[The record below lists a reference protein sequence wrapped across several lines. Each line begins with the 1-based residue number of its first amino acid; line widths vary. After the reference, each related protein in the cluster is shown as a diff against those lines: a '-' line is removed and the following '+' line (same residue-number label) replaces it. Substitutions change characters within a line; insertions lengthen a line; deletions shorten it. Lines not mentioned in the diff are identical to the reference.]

1 LQHDRIASHLRIT
14 FTYDRIILPNE
25 HWTPP
30 CALRDNRLTQFAR
43 SDRPFRCIRA
53 DHALRHWSRGAEGKE
68 SMDFRARHWRYGLLI
83 GTAFV
88 AGAALGPSLGSLGS
102 AFAQDSSRTDMY
114 QMLKVFGDV
123 MQRVRAE
130 YVDPVDDKDLI
141 ENSINGMLTGLDPH
155 SSYMNAKAFKDMQ
168 IQTKGEFGGLGIEV
182 NEDKGIIKVVSPID
196 DTPAARAGIKP
207 GDIITA
213 LDGKTLMGMS
223 LNDAVDRMR
232 GPPNSKIQLTI
243 KRQNVDKPIEVS
255 LIREIIH
262 IQVVKSRM
270 EPNDIGYVRLS
281 QFTEQ
286 ADAGIK
292 QAVKNLRA
300 QNGGKLRGLVLDLR
314 NNPGGLLDQAVSVSS
329 DFIDQGEI
337 VSTRARHPED
347 SQRWDAKG
355 EDILHGAP
363 LVVLIN
369 GGSASAS
376 EIVSGA
382 LQDHRRAIL
391 LGTRSF
397 GKGSVQTVIPLPGNG
412 AMRLTTARYYT
423 PSGRSIQ
430 GLGIIPDVPV
440 QETAEERPTF
450 GGERESDYNKVLTN
464 QGGTGAQ
471 ALPPRTDLPAIAK
484 QIPDKPPADFP
495 KFDAAKPDNTDFQL
509 LQAVSLVQAMA
520 AQKSASAN

>member
-1 LQHDRIASHLRIT
+1 
-14 FTYDRIILPNE
+14 
-25 HWTPP
+25 
-30 CALRDNRLTQFAR
+30 
-43 SDRPFRCIRA
+43 
-53 DHALRHWSRGAEGKE
+53 
-68 SMDFRARHWRYGLLI
+68 MDFGPRRWRFGLLL

-88 AGAALGPSLGSLGS
+88 AGIAAGPSFGVLREAL
-102 AFAQDSSRTDMY
+102 AQDSARSDMY
-114 QMLKVFGDV
+114 QLLKVFGDV

-141 ENSINGMLTGLDPH
+141 ENAINGMLTGLDPH
-155 SSYMNAKAFKDMQ
+155 SSYMNAKSFKDMQ

-182 NEDKGIIKVVSPID
+182 SEDKGIIKVVSPID
-196 DTPAARAGIKP
+196 DTPAAKAGIKP

-213 LDGKTLMGMS
+213 LDGKSLIGMS
-223 LNDAVDRMR
+223 LNDAVDKMR
-232 GPPNSKIQLTI
+232 GPPNSKIVLTI
-243 KRQNVDKPIEVS
+243 KRQDVDKPLEVA
-255 LIREIIH
+255 LIRETIK

-292 QAVKNLRA
+292 AAVRALRA
-300 QNGGKLRGLVLDLR
+300 QSGGKLRGLVLDLR

-355 EDILHGAP
+355 DDILKGAP

-382 LQDHRRAIL
+382 LQDHRRAIV

-397 GKGSVQTVIPLPGNG
+397 GKGSVQTVIPPPGNG

-430 GLGIIPDVPV
+430 GLGIAPDVQV
-440 QETAEERPTF
+440 TETREETPRF
-450 GGERESDYNKVLTN
+450 GPERESDLNNVLKN
-464 QGGTGAQ
+464 RGGIPE
-471 ALPPRTDLPAIAK
+471 LPPVPRNDLPPIAK
-484 QIPDKPPADFP
+484 EIPAKPPEGFP
-495 KFDAAKPDNTDFQL
+495 KFDPAKPDDTDFQL
-509 LQAVSLVQAMA
+509 QQAVVLAKAMA
-520 AQKSASAN
+520 AQSRVTAN

>member
-1 LQHDRIASHLRIT
+1 
-14 FTYDRIILPNE
+14 
-25 HWTPP
+25 
-30 CALRDNRLTQFAR
+30 
-43 SDRPFRCIRA
+43 
-53 DHALRHWSRGAEGKE
+53 
-68 SMDFRARHWRYGLLI
+68 MDFRTRHIRAGLMV
-83 GTAFV
+83 GAAFV
-88 AGAALGPSLGSLGS
+88 AGAVLGPDIGTWGR

-114 QMLKVFGDV
+114 QLLKVFGDV

-130 YVDPVDDKDLI
+130 YVDPVEDKDLI
-141 ENSINGMLTGLDPH
+141 ENAINGMLTGLDPH

-182 NEDKGIIKVVSPID
+182 NEDKGVIKVVSPID

-213 LDGKTLMGMS
+213 LDGKTVIGLS

-232 GPPNSKIQLTI
+232 GPPNSKIVLTI
-243 KRQNVDKPIEVS
+243 KRPSVDKPLEIP
-255 LIREIIH
+255 LIRETIH

-286 ADAGIK
+286 ADSGVKA
-292 QAVKNLRA
+292 AVKALKQQA
-300 QNGGKLRGLVLDLR
+300 GGRLRGLVLDLR
-314 NNPGGLLDQAVSVSS
+314 NNPGGLLDQAVAVSS

-337 VSTRARHPED
+337 VSTRARHPDE

-355 EDILHGAP
+355 GDILNGAP

-382 LQDHRRAIL
+382 LQDHHRAVL

-430 GLGIIPDVPV
+430 ALGITPDVPV
-440 QETAEERPTF
+440 QESREERATF
-450 GGERESDYNKVLTN
+450 GGEREADYNKVLSN
-464 QGGTGAQ
+464 QGGTGSQ
-471 ALPPRTDLPAIAK
+471 PALPRTDLPAIVK
-484 QIPDKPPADFP
+484 QIPDRPPEDFP
-495 KFDAAKPDNTDFQL
+495 KFDATKPDTTDFQL
-509 LQAVSLVQAMA
+509 QEAVVVAQAMA